1 MNCGGIFDI
10 GSKQERLDEL
20 KKQAEDPEFW
30 QDQAAAATLQQESSQ
45 LEKTLDLFTK
55 LEKTLADLPELL
67 DLAQEDEEIADE
79 LDQSLE
85 QAQAEIDALELQRML
100 GGDYDNN
107 DALVS
112 VNSGAGGTESQ
123 DWTQMLQR
131 MVLRWAER
139 SELQIEILDTQYG
152 EEAGIKSTTFAV
164 RGPFAYGKLKAET
177 GVHRLVRI
185 SPFDAA
191 KRRHTSFASIGV
203 SPEVDDSVEVEIL
216 DEDLRVD
223 TFRASGAG
231 GQHVNKTDSAI
242 RITHAPSGI
251 VVSCQAERSQHK
263 NRAKAMKMLR
273 SKLFEIELQKKAE
286 EKAKITGEKKK
297 IEWGSQIRSY
307 VLQPYRLVKD
317 HRTGFEMGNADAVL
331 DGELDGFIEAY
342 LLATGTSEG
351 V

>member
-1 MNCGGIFDI
+1 MAG
-10 GSKQERLDEL
+10 L
-20 KKQAEDPEFW
+20 KKQAEDPSLW
-30 QDQAAAATLQQESSQ
+30 QDQAAAAALQKQSSH
-45 LEKTLDLFTK
+45 LEKTLTLFHRLAK
-55 LEKTLADLPELL
+55 NLEDLPDLL
-67 DLAQEDEEIADE
+67 ELAQEDQEIAQE
-79 LDQSLE
+79 LDE
-85 QAQAEIDALELQRML
+85 TIDNAQKEIGALELERML
-100 GGDYDNN
+100 GGEYDNN

-152 EEAGIKSTTFAV
+152 DEAGIKSTTFAV
-164 RGPFAYGKLKAET
+164 RGAFAYGKLKAET

-203 SPEVDDSVEVEIL
+203 SPEIDDSVEIEVL
-216 DEDLRVD
+216 DEDLRID

-242 RITHAPSGI
+242 RLTHAPSGI

-263 NRAKAMKMLR
+263 NKAKAL
-273 SKLFEIELQKKAE
+273 
-286 EKAKITGEKKK
+286 
-297 IEWGSQIRSY
+297 
-307 VLQPYRLVKD
+307 
-317 HRTGFEMGNADAVL
+317 
-331 DGELDGFIEAY
+331 
-342 LLATGTSEG
+342 
-351 V
+351 

>member
-1 MNCGGIFDI
+1 VNYGGIFDI
-10 GSKQERLDEL
+10 AGKEETLANL
-20 KKQAEDPEFW
+20 KKQAEDPSLW
-30 QDQAAAATLQQESSQ
+30 QDQAAAAALQKQSSH
-45 LEKTLDLFTK
+45 LEKTLTLFHHLAK
-55 LEKTLADLPELL
+55 NLEDLPDLL
-67 DLAQEDEEIADE
+67 ELAQEDQEIAQE
-79 LDQSLE
+79 LDETIDNVQK
-85 QAQAEIDALELQRML
+85 EIGALELERML
-100 GGDYDNN
+100 GGEYDDN

-152 EEAGIKSTTFAV
+152 DEAGIKSTTFAV
-164 RGPFAYGKLKAET
+164 RGAFAYGKLKAET

-203 SPEVDDSVEVEIL
+203 SPEIDDSVEIEIL
-216 DEDLRVD
+216 DEDLRID

-242 RITHAPSGI
+242 RLTHAPSGI

-263 NRAKAMKMLR
+263 NKAKALKMLR

-286 EKAKITGEKKK
+286 KKAKITGEKKK

-307 VLQPYRLVKD
+307 VLQPYRMVKD

-331 DGELDGFIEAY
+331 DGDLDGFIEAY
-342 LLATGTSEG
+342 LLAVGSTQET
-351 V
+351 

>member
-1 MNCGGIFDI
+1 M
-10 GSKQERLDEL
+10 L
-20 KKQAEDPEFW
+20 KKKAEDPELW
-30 QDQAAAATLQQESSQ
+30 QDQAAATALQKQSAQ
-45 LEKTLDLFTK
+45 LEKTLNLFEN
-55 LEKTLADLPELL
+55 LEKTLSDLPDLL
-67 DLAQEDEEIADE
+67 DLAQEDQEIADE
-79 LDQSLE
+79 LDESLA
-85 QAQAEIDALELQRML
+85 QAQKEIDALELQRML
-100 GGDYDNN
+100 GGEYDDN
-107 DALVS
+107 DALIS

-139 SELQIEILDTQYG
+139 SELQVEILDTQYG
-152 EEAGIKSTTFAV
+152 DEAGIKSTTFAV

-191 KRRHTSFASIGV
+191 KRRHTSFASVGV
-203 SPEVDDSVEVEIL
+203 SPEIDDSVEIEIL
-216 DEDLRVD
+216 DEDLRID

-242 RITHAPSGI
+242 RLTHAPSGI

-263 NRAKAMKMLR
+263 NKARALKMLR

-307 VLQPYRLVKD
+307 VLQPYRMVKD

-331 DGELDGFIEAY
+331 DGDLDGFIEAY
-342 LLATGTSEG
+342 LLRVGSTQS